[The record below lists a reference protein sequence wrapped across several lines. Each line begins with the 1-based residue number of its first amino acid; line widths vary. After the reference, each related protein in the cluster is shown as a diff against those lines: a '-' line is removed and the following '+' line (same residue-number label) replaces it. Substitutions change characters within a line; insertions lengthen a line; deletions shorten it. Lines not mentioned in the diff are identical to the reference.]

1 MQRVLQ
7 SRWWFIFHLL
17 VYGTIA
23 MLFADVYCT
32 RVTHTQLRREAPFL
46 EVKDTIESRLASCE
60 ARIDALEEVRRP

>member
-23 MLFADVYCT
+23 MLFADVYRT
-32 RVTHTQLRREAPFL
+32 RF
-46 EVKDTIESRLASCE
+46 TI
-60 ARIDALEEVRRP
+60 VQKG